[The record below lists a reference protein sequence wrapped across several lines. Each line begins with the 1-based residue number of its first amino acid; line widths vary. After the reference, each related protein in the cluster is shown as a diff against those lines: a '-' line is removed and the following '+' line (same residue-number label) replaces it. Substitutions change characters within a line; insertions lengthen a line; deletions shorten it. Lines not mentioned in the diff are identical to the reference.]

1 MHLHRA
7 PRAARN
13 RFLPHLEALEDRYV
27 PSTFSFNA
35 ATATLTVTGTAGKD
49 AIVITDDGTN
59 NAGAVKVTSNGHLLF
74 TSGPTAGVNQV
85 HTINVNTL
93 GGDHDSVVYNLI
105 GNMVANNRSIA
116 ATFGSGK
123 GDSFAANVNGSL
135 VNAFLLLQANGG
147 SGGDT
152 LSGTMTGSLN
162 GASFLGFLYKGGTGK
177 DKITIDATNSVDIG
191 PLAQLTALA
200 DGGAGDDV
208 IKIGYEGQMQGAFFL
223 EAQGGAGNDQVSAK
237 LVFDGVSNG
246 LLFGAVSPNTGKAA
260 AQVDGGG
267 GNDKLSFEVDLS
279 GKVKLKAGSAAEIDG
294 GAGTDS
300 RHAVGFITGVFNCEK
315 TF

>member
-27 PSTFSFNA
+27 LSTFSFNA

-105 GNMVANNRSIA
+105 GNMVANNRSVA

-123 GDSFAANVNGSL
+123 GDSFAAHVDGSL
-135 VNAFLLLQANGG
+135 VNAFLLLQATGG

-191 PLAQLTALA
+191 PLAQLTVLA

-208 IKIGYEGQMQGAFFL
+208 IKVGYEGEMQGAFFL
-223 EAQGGAGNDQVSAK
+223 EAQGGAANDQVSAK

-279 GKVKLKAGSAAEIDG
+279 GNVKLKPASAAEIDG

-300 RHAVGFITGVFNCEK
+300 CHAFGFITGVFNCEK